1 MKTICLAGKHDI
13 AVNILLYCLEHYEK
27 KYIKCILNRNE
38 TGINSWQKSMKWF
51 AEKKDVEIIEL
62 EDAYNIK
69 DMIFL
74 SLEFDQ
80 IIIPER
86 FQTTELYNIHFSLLP
101 KYKGC
106 YTSILPILHDEE
118 YTGVTLHKIRFGI
131 DTGEIIAQEVVEI
144 GANDT
149 SLDLYKILIE
159 SGTKVVRDNLLKL
172 INNTFTTT
180 PQEKIKSTY
189 YSRNYIDYSTLEL
202 EVQQTG
208 NQVKNQIRAFNFRP
222 YQLLKWKNVEYID
235 AVILDKLSEEKA
247 GTVLEDNEVFT
258 KIATIDYD
266 TILYKDNFE
275 SLMEAIRKHDNVL
288 AKKLCS
294 SKQLIKAQDTHGWSA
309 LTVAVYN
316 NNMEMARYLIDEGA
330 NERVLNNNGTNL
342 LMYAKDCYLNSGDTT
357 MFEYMLDLDL
367 TPDMEDYA
375 GKNLYDYCM
384 SNHINYIGKFSM
396 KPDEFYRKID

>member
-1 MKTICLAGKHDI
+1 
-13 AVNILLYCLEHYEK
+13 
-27 KYIKCILNRNE
+27 
-38 TGINSWQKSMKWF
+38 MKWF

-101 KYKGC
+101 KYRGC
-106 YTSILPILHDEE
+106 YTSILPILHDEK
-118 YTGVTLHKIRFGI
+118 YTGVTLHKIRSGI

-159 SGTKVVRDNLLKL
+159 SGTKVVRENLLKL
-172 INNTFTTT
+172 INNTFTTI